1 MFDRSYLLNP
11 FLLQTATVDDLGRQ
25 IQLLAEQYIY
35 EDHTPYDVVFNIN
48 LESDLL
54 IIYGEIIAR
63 FQRDAEV
70 TKHEA
75 DILEAKTTY
84 QLRRDWVA
92 TSNEKV
98 PAMSYFEA
106 QAEELAKPLRDK
118 QIEAETMLIR
128 FKNQYKSVETKQN
141 ALKKKLD
148 SFKYEMVG
156 DEYGR

>member
-1 MFDRSYLLNP
+1 MFDKSYLLNP
-11 FLLQTATVDDLGRQ
+11 FLLQTASIDDLGKQ
-25 IQLLAEQYIY
+25 IQLLADQYIY
-35 EDHTPYDVVFNIN
+35 DDHTPYDVVTNIN
-48 LESDLL
+48 IESDLL

-63 FQRDAEV
+63 FQRDAEL

-84 QLRRDWVA
+84 QLRKDWSSA
-92 TSNEKV
+92 TNEKS
-98 PAMSYFEA
+98 PAIRYFEA
-106 QAEELAKPLRDK
+106 QAEELATPLRTK
-118 QIEAETMLIR
+118 QIEAETMLVR

-156 DEYGR
+156 EQ